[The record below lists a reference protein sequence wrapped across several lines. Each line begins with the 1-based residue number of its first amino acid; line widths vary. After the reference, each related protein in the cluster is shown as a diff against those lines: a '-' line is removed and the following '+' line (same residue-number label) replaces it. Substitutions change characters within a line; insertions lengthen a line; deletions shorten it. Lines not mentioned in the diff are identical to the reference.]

1 MPTPPDPAEPAGGAE
16 TPDRPVSE
24 GTRRLARVIEH
35 LGITTVL
42 DVGANTGQYARR
54 LRRAGYAGRIVSFE
68 PVSAAHLE
76 LMNAAADD
84 RAWEV
89 APRIALGDSDTPLA
103 INVSAESD
111 MSSPLDF
118 TAEMAS
124 LLDSSAFIASESVS
138 QARLDAVFAKHVK
151 PDDRVFLK
159 VDTQGYDDRVL
170 AGARGVLGRMAAIQV
185 ELSIIPV
192 YRGQLDYRAM
202 IERLDGWGFHPVLFI
217 PGYFNK
223 RTARMLEM
231 DGVFVR
237 EA

>member
-1 MPTPPDPAEPAGGAE
+1 MPTPPEPAERSAGPE

-35 LGITTVL
+35 LGITAVL
-42 DVGANTGQYARR
+42 DVGANTGQYAQR

-76 LMNAAADD
+76 LMNAAVDD
-84 RAWEV
+84 HAWEV

-118 TAEMAS
+118 TAEMAT

-138 QARLDAVFAKHVK
+138 QARLDAVFAKHVRS
-151 PDDRVFLK
+151 DDRVFLK

-170 AGARGVLGRMAAIQV
+170 AGARGVMSRLAAVQV

-202 IERLDGWGFHPVLFI
+202 IERLDGWGFQPVLFL

-237 EA
+237 ED